1 MSEARQAQKS
11 AGGAPP
17 ASAGEGVASHPLQ
30 AGSAAG
36 ALSAPSRGRELTARA
51 IGVAI
56 VVAALMG
63 AAEPVVVLRIGYGPN
78 ISVVSAFL
86 GFIAISLFGLV
97 TGVRGT
103 RWENNLVQTAG
114 TAAGSG
120 VGFMAVVLA
129 AIDLLNARGL
139 LNLHLSGLQIFAWL
153 APSGLLG
160 VLLAVPLRKH
170 YIDQENLTFADGTA
184 AGETLLVLDEG
195 PRQAGPRVAALGIG
209 GGISAFATLARQTF
223 NWIPETINFSFLSA
237 HAEAL
242 RLGTEVGVLSLG
254 AGLLIGLRVTL
265 SMLLGNLLAWVV
277 APEPLFRAG
286 LVPALT
292 FNMVLQRW
300 IMWPAT
306 GLMVAGGLAA
316 LALKWRVLAK
326 SFQGLSSKEVDAGG
340 DFPIRWVAWGA
351 VLCTIALAAVQK
363 ISLGFPIWLS
373 LVSVFLSL
381 ILMLVGIRV
390 LGETNWAPISAMANV
405 MQAVFAVLAP
415 GSVPVNM
422 IGSGMSGT
430 VAANG
435 EHLMQDYRAGKIVGS
450 TNKNLT
456 ILQLIGVPVGAL
468 AVAIAYPLVRAKYGI
483 GGEHGLSS
491 PISVKWAGFGELLSK
506 GFGALPSSALWAL
519 VAALVLGVIL
529 TLLEAHPKLGAYV
542 PSPTAIGLGMLIPGF
557 AVIPMAAGGLIQ
569 HVWKRVSPKTEEVYD
584 TPLASGFITGEAL
597 VLLVLAAMAFN

>member
-1 MSEARQAQKS
+1 MATEPIAEERGAAAAPVKIEAGRGAKGEQA
-11 AGGAPP
+11 P
-17 ASAGEGVASHPLQ
+17 A
-30 AGSAAG
+30 
-36 ALSAPSRGRELTARA
+36 RNRELTARA
-51 IGVAI
+51 IAVAV

-86 GFIAISLFGLV
+86 GFIAISLLGLV

-129 AIDLLNARGL
+129 AIDMLNARGL

-170 YIDQENLTFADGTA
+170 YIDEENLTFADGTA

-209 GGISAFATLARQTF
+209 GAISAFFTLARQAF
-223 NWIPETINFSFLSA
+223 NWIPETINFNFLSA

-254 AGLLIGLRVTL
+254 AGLLVGLRVTL
-265 SMLLGNLLAWVV
+265 SMLLGMVLAWVV

-286 LVPALT
+286 LVPQLT
-292 FNMVLQRW
+292 FNLVLQRW

-316 LALKWRVLAK
+316 LALKWKVIAK
-326 SFQGLSSKEVDAGG
+326 SFHGLGGKDVDAGG

-351 VLCTIALAAVQK
+351 AICTIALAAVQK

-373 LVSVFLSL
+373 LVSVFLSI

-415 GSVPVNM
+415 GHVPINM

-435 EHLMQDYRAGKIVGS
+435 EHLMQDFRAGKIVGS
-450 TNKNLT
+450 TNRNLT
-456 ILQLIGVPVGAL
+456 VLQLIGVPVGAL
-468 AVAIAYPLVRAKYGI
+468 AVAVAYPLVRAKYGI

-491 PISVKWAGFGELLSK
+491 PISVKWAGFAELLSK
-506 GFGALPSSALWAL
+506 GFAALPQSALWAL
-519 VAALVLGVIL
+519 AIAFVAGVAL
-529 TLLEAHPKLGAYV
+529 TLLEAHPKLGAFV
-542 PSPTAIGLGMLIPGF
+542 PSPTAVGLGMLIPGF
-557 AVIPMAAGGLIQ
+557 AVIPMAAGGIIQ
-569 HVWKRVSPKTEEVYD
+569 ALWKRLSPKTEEVYD

-597 VLLVLAAMAFN
+597 VLLFLAALAFK